1 MATSCLAQQRG
12 IFHTETNETTFMIHH
27 ARGVPPS
34 RVQARGVETGG
45 GSMMAVID
53 FIQGLIWLGV
63 AVSPYATGLC
73 RVRPTSGEPLV
84 ARVGQSRFWLDADRM
99 GFCFGMGHR
108 RDREGWTRAKCLNC
122 ISRLTKLER
131 FSG

>member
-12 IFHTETNETTFMIHH
+12 VFHTETNETTFMIHH
-27 ARGVPPS
+27 ARDVPPS

-63 AVSPYATGLC
+63 AVSLYMLPAY
-73 RVRPTSGEPLV
+73 V
-84 ARVGQSRFWLDADRM
+84 ASADIWRTAGRSRRS
-99 GFCFGMGHR
+99 
-108 RDREGWTRAKCLNC
+108 
-122 ISRLTKLER
+122 ISFLAGR
-131 FSG
+131 